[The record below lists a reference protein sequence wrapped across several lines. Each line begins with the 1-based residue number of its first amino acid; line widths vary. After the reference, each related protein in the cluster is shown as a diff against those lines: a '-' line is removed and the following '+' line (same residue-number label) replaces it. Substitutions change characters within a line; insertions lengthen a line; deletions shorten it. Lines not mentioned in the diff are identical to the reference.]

1 MDKQN
6 KDKTIRVQPIASFFG
21 GTPGGAVKCIVRRR
35 TGAPTKVVQHPDVD
49 DIELGLDVESEVIE
63 AECEGEEGERHKYM
77 NAKSSTV
84 TEHSKKGTKHQ
95 SRDVRSIE
103 VAAAAAQ
110 PPEAVQQHFAH
121 DAWSNEGKHTLLQM
135 RVLINLMQH
144 GRPMTA
150 YKQEKAVFKE
160 LVDAKVINQDYMS
173 SANWSD
179 DAGWELLSYMARH
192 VVKLELARVRDA
204 AFFAVSGDEATSRD
218 KLSYFSL
225 TAYIMVNWE
234 RVPTVLDVPRID
246 DAPNAK
252 TLTEMLIKA
261 IGLAGIDADAMRE
274 RLMSVAF
281 DGAPVMQGEFSG
293 VATRVRTESP
303 FHPRDVCRLSTPR
316 RPPTDPGPKHR
327 Y

>member
-1 MDKQN
+1 MVKGKQN
-6 KDKTIRVQPIASFFG
+6 KDKTIRFQSIA
-21 GTPGGAVKCIVRRR
+21 
-35 TGAPTKVVQHPDVD
+35 
-49 DIELGLDVESEVIE
+49 
-63 AECEGEEGERHKYM
+63 KYM

-84 TEHSKKGTKHQ
+84 TGHSKKGTQHQ

-121 DAWSNEGKHTLLQM
+121 DAWSNEGKRTLLQM
-135 RVLINLMQH
+135 RVLLNLMQH

-150 YKQEKAVFKE
+150 YEQEKAVFKG

-179 DAGWELLSYMARH
+179 DAGWELVSYMARH
-192 VVKLELARVRDA
+192 VAKLELARVRNA

-246 DAPNAK
+246 DAPNAE
-252 TLTEMLIKA
+252 TLTEMLTK
-261 IGLAGIDADAMRE
+261 
-274 RLMSVAF
+274 
-281 DGAPVMQGEFSG
+281 P
-293 VATRVRTESP
+293 
-303 FHPRDVCRLSTPR
+303 
-316 RPPTDPGPKHR
+316 
-327 Y
+327 